1 METFYFRTENMT
13 VGYQGIPLIQQV
25 DLEVKK
31 GEILTLI
38 GPNGAGKSTLLKSM
52 AGQLALLGG
61 TVFLDGQDFLK
72 QAGRDR
78 SRKMAAVFTEK
89 TQPERMTSEEV
100 LEAGRY
106 PYTGTFG
113 FLSPE
118 DHRAVEAAM
127 ELVGVTGLRHQDFR
141 TLSDGQRQRVIL
153 ARAVCQE
160 PEIILLDE
168 PTSYLVV
175 KHKLEFL
182 STLQKMT
189 REKQCTVILSLHE
202 LDLAERISDRIL
214 CVKGDRV
221 QKFGTPEEVFVP
233 GYIRELFG
241 ITAGSF
247 DEESVSP
254 ELPAPEGK
262 PEVFV
267 IGGGG
272 SGRSCYRKLQR
283 EGIPFYS
290 GILFQND
297 LDYPVSLALASETLA
312 AEAFTPVSGELLE
325 RARQRLAACHTVY
338 CCRTSFGEWEQA
350 NKELLTCARKMGKT
364 ILMRIAG
371 ENGFFAE

>member
-100 LEAGRY
+100 VEAGRY

-127 ELVGVTGLRHQDFR
+127 ELGMD
-141 TLSDGQRQRVIL
+141 
-153 ARAVCQE
+153 
-160 PEIILLDE
+160 
-168 PTSYLVV
+168 
-175 KHKLEFL
+175 
-182 STLQKMT
+182 
-189 REKQCTVILSLHE
+189 
-202 LDLAERISDRIL
+202 
-214 CVKGDRV
+214 
-221 QKFGTPEEVFVP
+221 
-233 GYIRELFG
+233 YI
-241 ITAGSF
+241 
-247 DEESVSP
+247 
-254 ELPAPEGK
+254 
-262 PEVFV
+262 
-267 IGGGG
+267 
-272 SGRSCYRKLQR
+272 
-283 EGIPFYS
+283 
-290 GILFQND
+290 
-297 LDYPVSLALASETLA
+297 
-312 AEAFTPVSGELLE
+312 
-325 RARQRLAACHTVY
+325 
-338 CCRTSFGEWEQA
+338 
-350 NKELLTCARKMGKT
+350 
-364 ILMRIAG
+364 
-371 ENGFFAE
+371 

>member
-1 METFYFRTENMT
+1 MESFYFRTENMT
-13 VGYQGIPLIQQV
+13 VGYQGIPLIHQV
-25 DLEVKK
+25 DIEVKR
-31 GEILTLI
+31 GEILTLM

-61 TVFLDGQDFLK
+61 TVFLNDQDFLK
-72 QAGRDR
+72 QDGRTR
-78 SRKMAAVFTEK
+78 ARKMAAVFTEK

-100 LEAGRY
+100 VEAGRY

-168 PTSYLVV
+168 PTSYLDI

-182 STLQKMT
+182 STLQKLT

-214 CVKGDRV
+214 CVKGDTVER
-221 QKFGTPEEVFVP
+221 FGTPEEVFVP

-254 ELPAPEGK
+254 ELAAPEGK

-297 LDYPVSLALASETLA
+297 LDYPVSLALAAETLA

-338 CCRTSFGEWEQA
+338 CCRTSFGEGEQA
-350 NKELLTCARKMGKT
+350 NRELLTCARKMGKT
-364 ILMRIAG
+364 IFMRRDG

>member
-1 METFYFRTENMT
+1 MESFYFRTEDMT
-13 VGYQGIPLIQQV
+13 VGYQGTPLIHQV
-25 DLEVKK
+25 NLEVKK

-72 QAGRDR
+72 QDRLAR
-78 SRKMAAVFTEK
+78 SRKMAVVFTEK

-100 LEAGRY
+100 VEAGRY

-113 FLSPE
+113 LLSPE
-118 DHRAVEAAM
+118 DHRAVEEAM
-127 ELVGVTGLRHQDFR
+127 ELVGVTELRYQDFR
-141 TLSDGQRQRVIL
+141 KLSDGQRQRVIL
-153 ARAVCQE
+153 ARAICQE

-168 PTSYLVV
+168 PTSYLDV

-189 REKQCTVILSLHE
+189 REKHCTVILSLHE

-214 CVKGDRV
+214 CVKGDMVER
-221 QKFGTPEEVFVP
+221 FGTPGEVFVP

-254 ELPAPEGK
+254 ELPAPEGI

-272 SGRSCYRKLQR
+272 TGRSCYRKLQR

-297 LDYPVSLALASETLA
+297 LDYPVSAALAAETLA

-325 RARQRLAACHTVY
+325 RARERLAVCQTVY
-338 CCRTSFGEWEQA
+338 CCRNSFGAWEQA
-350 NKELLTCARKMGKT
+350 NEELLAYAGRMGKT
-364 ILMRIAG
+364 VILYGRN
-371 ENGFFAE
+371 ETES

>member
-1 METFYFRTENMT
+1 MESFYFRTENMT
-13 VGYQGIPLIQQV
+13 VGYQGIPLIHQV
-25 DLEVKK
+25 DIEVKR

-61 TVFLDGQDFLK
+61 TVFLNDQDFLK
-72 QAGRDR
+72 QDGRAR
-78 SRKMAAVFTEK
+78 ARKMAVVFTEK

-100 LEAGRY
+100 VEAGRY

-168 PTSYLVV
+168 PTSYLDV

-189 REKQCTVILSLHE
+189 REKQCTMILSLHE

-214 CVKGDRV
+214 CVKGDTVER
-221 QKFGTPEEVFVP
+221 FGTPEEIFVP

-241 ITAGSF
+241 ITVGSF
-247 DEESVSP
+247 DEGSISP
-254 ELPAPEGK
+254 ELAAPEGL

-297 LDYPVSLALASETLA
+297 LDYPVSLALAAETLA

-338 CCRTSFGEWEQA
+338 CCRNSFGEWEQA
-350 NKELLTCARKMGKT
+350 NRELLTCARKMGKT